1 MRSMLMD
8 LVCDSF
14 AISLLACP
22 SKSKEEF
29 PHPER
34 AFLLIPPVTCESS
47 IAWIYGFK
55 FYSLFGI
62 CILVDRMFD

>member
-1 MRSMLMD
+1 MRSTLMD

-14 AISLLACP
+14 PISLLAGP

-47 IAWIYGFK
+47 IAWDLWF
-55 FYSLFGI
+55 
-62 CILVDRMFD
+62 